1 MIQNHSTTYIR
12 VPLKPAIDTSMSYQ
26 ETSLHQIKQ
35 EFLTRLA
42 TITTEA
48 ELDALKVEFLGRKGK
63 LADMMAA
70 LKNLSLEEKRTH
82 GPALNTLKEEL
93 TQAFERKEQELIHNK
108 RAEEARRA
116 ASFDVTRYKP
126 NVAHGSLH
134 PYTHVVQDIE
144 NVFISMGFMI
154 AEGPEIETDR
164 VNFESLNIPADHPAR
179 EMHDTFWLDIPG
191 LLLRTHTSTVQVRSM
206 MNRKPPLAIAAP
218 GRCYRHEATDA
229 SHDFMF
235 WQCEGLVVDKNV
247 SMAHLLGTL
256 KHFLQAIFKKE
267 KLDIRIRPSFFPFVE
282 PGVEIDMTCPFCTDG
297 CSVCKKSRWIEICGA
312 GLVHPHVLQSCGID
326 PQEYSGFAFGFGLTR
341 LVMLKYGIN
350 DIRFLHNPKVEF
362 LKQF

>member
-1 MIQNHSTTYIR
+1 
-12 VPLKPAIDTSMSYQ
+12 MSYK
-26 ETSLHQIKQ
+26 ETSLQTLKQ
-35 EFLTRLA
+35 EFLARLA
-42 TITTEA
+42 SVSNEA
-48 ELDALKVEFLGRKGK
+48 ELDALKIEFLGRKGK
-63 LADMMAA
+63 IADIMAI
-70 LKNLSLEEKRTH
+70 LKNLSLEEKRH
-82 GPALNTLKEEL
+82 YGPALNTLKEEL
-93 TQAFERKEQELIHNK
+93 TQAFEHKEQEFLHQK
-108 RAEEARRA
+108 REQEIRQA

-126 NVAHGSLH
+126 RVPQGSIH
-134 PYTHVVQDIE
+134 PYTHVIQEVE

-154 AEGPEIETDR
+154 AEGKEVETDF
-164 VNFESLNIPADHPAR
+164 VNFEALNIPADHPAR

-206 MNRKPPLAIAAP
+206 MNKKPPLAIAAP

-235 WQCEGLVVDKNV
+235 WQCEGLVVDKHI

-256 KHFLQAIFKKE
+256 KYFLQALFKKE

-282 PGVEIDMTCPFCTDG
+282 PGVEIDMTCPFCTEG

-312 GLVHPHVLQSCGID
+312 GLVHPHVLAACGID
-326 PQEYSGFAFGFGLTR
+326 AHEYSGFAFGFGLTR
-341 LVMLKYGIN
+341 LVMLKYGIH
-350 DIRFLHNPKVEF
+350 DIRFLHNPKIEF

>member
-1 MIQNHSTTYIR
+1 
-12 VPLKPAIDTSMSYQ
+12 MSYK
-26 ETSLHQIKQ
+26 EASLQTLRE
-35 EFLTRLA
+35 EFITRLA
-42 TITTEA
+42 TIS
-48 ELDALKVEFLGRKGK
+48 ELELEALKVEFLGRKGK
-63 LADMMAA
+63 LAEIMAT
-70 LKNLSLEEKRTH
+70 LKNLSLEEKRRY
-82 GPALNTLKEEL
+82 GPPLNALKQELSELFEHKEEEL
-93 TQAFERKEQELIHNK
+93 AQQKLAAQAAH
-108 RAEEARRA
+108 A
-116 ASFDVTRYKP
+116 ATFDVTRYKP
-126 NVAHGSLH
+126 NASQGSLH
-134 PYTHVVQDIE
+134 PYTQVIQEVE

-154 AEGPEIETDR
+154 SEGNEIETDV

-191 LLLRTHTSTVQVRSM
+191 LLLRTHTSTVQIRSM

-235 WQCEGLVVDKNV
+235 WQCEGLVIDKNI

-256 KHFLQAIFKKE
+256 KHFLQALFKQE
-267 KLDIRIRPSFFPFVE
+267 KLEIRIRPSFFPFVE
-282 PGVEIDMTCPFCTDG
+282 PGVEIDMTCPFCTEG

-341 LVMLKYGIN
+341 LVMLKYGIY
-350 DIRFLHNPKVEF
+350 DIRLLHNPKIDF

>member
-1 MIQNHSTTYIR
+1 
-12 VPLKPAIDTSMSYQ
+12 MSYK
-26 ETSLHQIKQ
+26 EASLQSIRE
-35 EFLTRLA
+35 EFTQRLESVS
-42 TITTEA
+42 TEN
-48 ELDALKVEFLGRKGK
+48 ELEALKVEFLGRKGK
-63 LADMMAA
+63 LTDIMAV
-70 LKNLSLEEKRTH
+70 LKNLSLEEKRQY
-82 GPALNTLKEEL
+82 GPALNTLKQEL
-93 TQAFERKEQELIHNK
+93 TEAVEQKEHKLLQQKLA
-108 RAEEARRA
+108 AESARA
-116 ASFDVTRYKP
+116 ASFDVTRYKT
-126 NVAHGSLH
+126 NVPHGSLH
-134 PYTHVVQDIE
+134 PYTHVIQEVE
-144 NVFISMGFMI
+144 NVFMSMGFMI
-154 AEGPEIETDR
+154 VEGNEIETDV

-235 WQCEGLVVDKNV
+235 WQCEGLVVDKNI

-256 KHFLQAIFKKE
+256 KHFLQALFKKE

-282 PGVEIDMTCPFCTDG
+282 PGVEIDMTCPFCTEG

-312 GLVHPHVLQSCGID
+312 GLVHPHVLKSCGID